1 MDRMDIRTDIEPR
14 LAALVVDDNRDAAD
28 SLALL
33 LQIWGHRARV
43 AYDTATALR
52 LAGEEP
58 PDVVLADLGM
68 PRLDGAALAR
78 ELRRTP
84 GGSHFT
90 LIAVTGHATEEHRST
105 ALAAGFDHF
114 FLKPVEPDELNR
126 LLVDVRR
133 RAAEALA
140 CARERLDRAEA
151 VTRRTAA
158 LMEQTR
164 RESARLRSRPS
175 DQAGPV

>member
-1 MDRMDIRTDIEPR
+1 MDIRPDTEPR
-14 LAALVVDDNRDAAD
+14 LATLVVDDNRDAAD

-43 AYDTATALR
+43 AYDTASALR
-52 LAGEEP
+52 LACEEP

-90 LIAVTGHATEEHRST
+90 LIAVTGHATEEHRCT
-105 ALAAGFDHF
+105 ALAAGYDHF
-114 FLKPVEPDELNR
+114 FLKPVEPEDLRR
-126 LLVDVRR
+126 LLAEVRK

-140 CARERLDRAEA
+140 TARERLNRAEE
-151 VTRRTAA
+151 VTRRTIA

-164 RESARLRSRPS
+164 HEVGRFRSRPT
-175 DQAGPV
+175 DQARPG